1 MTDHSEKAR
10 ELAERVYQLER
21 DEHYS
26 YWSRKS
32 GHLACQCGT
41 EFESGVG
48 HEEHVLKVAEKIVAE
63 ALAAC
68 RLEARIAEVEHC
80 QMIWSNNWNDDL
92 LGELFDKRIAELRAA
107 LERAAGQP
115 EAKSQ
120 V

>member
-10 ELAERVYQLER
+10 ELAWAWLVKQRLSRV
-21 DEHYS
+21 HNI
-26 YWSRKS
+26 
-32 GHLACQCGT
+32 
-41 EFESGVG
+41 ES
-48 HEEHVLKVAEKIVAE
+48 LTKMLAE

-68 RLEARIAEVEHC
+68 RLEEAKWWAGDHSANGSVNC
-80 QMIWSNNWNDDL
+80 DQC
-92 LGELFDKRIAELRAA
+92 LRLRT